1 MPVTTRSVTNRLF
14 MEDTLKAPF
23 KIDVLTTPG
32 IASNIAKHLDNNDE
46 DLKSMFL
53 IINNNQYRHEL
64 MMYCD
69 NIKKKYHDHLLEL
82 ERKKQELLEQEK
94 EREIERAKMKEI
106 MDNIGQYLKI
116 STLTEGDEYRKL
128 SIFAIYEYLCDVQ
141 DDLPLLGAQF
151 ASAVYKNF
159 NQIVA
164 ELEEDIEATNKL
176 YDYEHRLQDYLE
188 FGFNV
193 YYDDPEHYNELNND
207 YDPYDEYYY
216 DYDY

>member
-32 IASNIAKHLDNNDE
+32 IASNIAKHLDNDDE

-53 IINNNQYRHEL
+53 LINNNNFRHEL
-64 MMYCD
+64 MMYCGD
-69 NIKKKYHDHLLEL
+69 IKQKYHDRLLEL
-82 ERKKQELLEQEK
+82 ERENQELLEHEK
-94 EREIERAKMKEI
+94 QREIERVKMKEI

-116 STLTEGDEYRKL
+116 NTLTEGEEYRKL
-128 SIFAIYEYLCDVQ
+128 SIFAMYEYFCDVQ
-141 DDLPLLGAQF
+141 NDLHLLGAQF
-151 ASAVYKNF
+151 ASAIYKNF

-164 ELEEDIEATNKL
+164 ELEHDVEGTNKL
-176 YDYEHRLQDYLE
+176 YEFEHRLQDYLE
-188 FGFNV
+188 FGFNA
-193 YYDDPEHYNELNND
+193 YYDHEYYNELNND

>member
-1 MPVTTRSVTNRLF
+1 
-14 MEDTLKAPF
+14 
-23 KIDVLTTPG
+23 
-32 IASNIAKHLDNNDE
+32 
-46 DLKSMFL
+46 
-53 IINNNQYRHEL
+53 
-64 MMYCD
+64 
-69 NIKKKYHDHLLEL
+69 
-82 ERKKQELLEQEK
+82 
-94 EREIERAKMKEI
+94 

-141 DDLPLLGAQF
+141 DDLHLLGAQF

-164 ELEEDIEATNKL
+164 ELEDDIEATNKL

-193 YYDDPEHYNELNND
+193 YYDDQEYYNEWNND